1 MNSRSPLFF
10 HVPCETQRAQFTL
23 DEKATYNQVRKQIF
37 NFERASKSWNQ
48 ETVLKSIR
56 NANKGV
62 ADGPTPM
69 EVDRVEGKSTGMGK
83 KGRGKGGWNI
93 PWGAGRGFPVDSGT
107 TAGTSLRNCQGGKFK
122 TRGTSYTDLEMRD
135 VECKSFFLVS

>member
-1 MNSRSPLFF
+1 
-10 HVPCETQRAQFTL
+10 
-23 DEKATYNQVRKQIF
+23 
-37 NFERASKSWNQ
+37 
-48 ETVLKSIR
+48 
-56 NANKGV
+56 
-62 ADGPTPM
+62 M

-135 VECKSFFLVS
+135 VECKSFFFGVMNHEIIVGDVITGLVSLVYQAG